1 MTGLAGGVADL
12 GLSAG
17 LVDLTEGLTIATGL
31 VSRLTGLSGIA
42 VTGSEAVVRSIEGG
56 DSEMC
61 FLSVDDSLF
70 AAGDAD

>member
-1 MTGLAGGVADL
+1 MTGGVVDL
-12 GLSAG
+12 GLSTG

-31 VSRLTGLSGIA
+31 VSRLTGLSGTA
-42 VTGSEAVVRSIEGG
+42 VTGSETVVRSIEGG

-70 AAGDAD
+70 VAEEAD